1 MRYVSY
7 LIGLLIFTNTVW
19 AMSLEDL
26 AAQMEKQ
33 PLVRADFTQIKTIN
47 GLTKP
52 FKSSGN
58 MLVTK
63 QYGLYWHQQ
72 QPFSIL
78 LILTTNKMVQV
89 INDQQP
95 QIITAQSNPQM
106 FQFNYLLTAIFNA
119 DRAVLEKNFSLKL
132 EGSPGLWWLT
142 LTPIASPLDKI
153 FKQLKLTGGEFLETI
168 EIDDMQGDQTMI
180 KFTNQT
186 TKPALT
192 AEELKYF
199 AP

>member
-72 QPFSIL
+72 QPFSML
-78 LILTTNKMVQV
+78 LILTTNKSV
-89 INDQQP
+89 
-95 QIITAQSNPQM
+95 
-106 FQFNYLLTAIFNA
+106 
-119 DRAVLEKNFSLKL
+119 
-132 EGSPGLWWLT
+132 
-142 LTPIASPLDKI
+142 
-153 FKQLKLTGGEFLETI
+153 
-168 EIDDMQGDQTMI
+168 
-180 KFTNQT
+180 
-186 TKPALT
+186 
-192 AEELKYF
+192 
-199 AP
+199 